1 MIVLIVLPLV
11 PSYIY
16 RLLTTATDNLGSIPS
31 TTAIAISLILHRIPQ
46 KVTEMESEATGEAAA
61 HGQFQ

>member
-1 MIVLIVLPLV
+1 MLIVPPLV

-16 RLLTTATDNLGSIPS
+16 RLLTAATDNLRSIHES

-46 KVTEMESEATGEAAA
+46 KVTEMESEATGKAAV
-61 HGQFQ
+61 HGQFK